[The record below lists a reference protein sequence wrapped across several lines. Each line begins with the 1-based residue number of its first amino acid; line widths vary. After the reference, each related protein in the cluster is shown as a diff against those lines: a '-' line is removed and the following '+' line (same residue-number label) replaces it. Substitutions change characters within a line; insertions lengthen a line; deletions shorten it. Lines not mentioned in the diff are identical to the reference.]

1 MFMING
7 IAYLYIL
14 ARSNLVAGAILLMTG
29 INFILLNKQKNAILF
44 SVYFLGLV
52 SFNCFA
58 QPPVVACPSSFSD
71 GHGVHKLID
80 VMVYDGPVCM
90 DVSLVPEYK
99 KIKKYG
105 I

>member
-1 MFMING
+1 MLQFILVKQLPLLMFMING

-58 QPPVVACPSSFSD
+58 
-71 GHGVHKLID
+71 
-80 VMVYDGPVCM
+80 
-90 DVSLVPEYK
+90 
-99 KIKKYG
+99 
-105 I
+105 